1 MIKSS
6 TLEVLESRLGY
17 SFANKSL
24 LQKAL
29 IHSSFSGPTDS
40 YERLEFLGDRVLGLL
55 LAHYFYEK
63 YPENDEGELSLRL
76 HNEAQ
81 KLTLANVARKLHLYD
96 FLKTQTGINFVQND
110 NIMADVV
117 ESLLGAIFLDGGL
130 DEANKFLLNF
140 WPLSND
146 RVDARKKDAKTLLQE
161 WCLKN
166 GLGLPVYKML
176 SKSGPD
182 HDPEMV
188 YEVKVT
194 NLGSER
200 AVGGNRKTAE
210 QKAAAALFERLHE
223 RETN

>member
-1 MIKSS
+1 MHNYGRSGKRDMKVKK
-6 TLEVLESRLGY
+6 TRKKK
-17 SFANKSL
+17 NKSKQIVKT
-24 LQKAL
+24 LQ
-29 IHSSFSGPTDS
+29 
-40 YERLEFLGDRVLGLL
+40 
-55 LAHYFYEK
+55 
-63 YPENDEGELSLRL
+63 ENDEGELSLRL

-146 RVDARKKDAKTLLQE
+146 RVDARKKDAKTLLQD

-166 GLGLPVYKML
+166 G
-176 SKSGPD
+176 
-182 HDPEMV
+182 
-188 YEVKVT
+188 
-194 NLGSER
+194 
-200 AVGGNRKTAE
+200 
-210 QKAAAALFERLHE
+210 
-223 RETN
+223 